1 MRKLLSISLL
11 LLFVSAVAFADDRI
25 IPRGSTIYIDKIGED
40 LDIYLKAE
48 IIKKKIA
55 IKIVADKEDADYI
68 IQGAADESEEA
79 RRWHEGWLTS
89 EKDHNTAAIQL
100 IDREGD
106 FLWASEAGDRSV
118 WWGTLRR
125 GGMRKVADRLANN
138 IKDIVQKK

>member
-1 MRKLLSISLL
+1 MRKLISIYLI

-25 IPRGSTIYIDKIGED
+25 IPRGSKIYIDKIGED

-55 IKIVADKEDADYI
+55 IKIVSDKEDADYI
-68 IQGAADESEEA
+68 LQGAADESEEA
-79 RRWHEGWLTS
+79 RKWHEGWLTS

-118 WWGTLRR
+118 WWGSLRR
-125 GGMRKVADRLANN
+125 GGIRKVADRLANN
-138 IKDIVQKK
+138 LKDIVQKK

>member
-1 MRKLLSISLL
+1 MRKLISISLI

-25 IPRGSTIYIDKIGED
+25 IPRGSKIYIDKIGKD

-55 IKIVADKEDADYI
+55 VKIVGDKETADYI

-79 RRWHEGWLTS
+79 RKWHEGWLTS

-118 WWGTLRR
+118 WWGSLRR
-125 GGMRKVADRLANN
+125 GGIRKVADRLANN
-138 IKDIVQKK
+138 LKDIVQKK